1 MHALAGDHALGGG
14 VEGGETWG
22 SSSSKRQDAGGEEKV
37 RRKEEVSD
45 PKVGCKLR
53 AHEVAEGSSSGRM
66 RAHTSAYVS
75 GRGFEVAEGSSS
87 GRMRVR
93 EVRHLGAAGG
103 AAEEEVRRKEEE
115 RIAEGLDEST
125 QVLDLTK
132 LYLSSI

>member
-1 MHALAGDHALGGG
+1 MLQ
-14 VEGGETWG
+14 E
-22 SSSSKRQDAGGEEKV
+22 
-37 RRKEEVSD
+37 
-45 PKVGCKLR
+45 R

-87 GRMRVR
+87 GRMRAR

-115 RIAEGLDEST
+115 ERIAEGLDEST
-125 QVLDLTK
+125 QVLDLTE
-132 LYLSSI
+132 LNLSSI

>member
-1 MHALAGDHALGGG
+1 MGAR
-14 VEGGETWG
+14 EGGKEGRREGG
-22 SSSSKRQDAGGEEKV
+22 SQGRREPGEEAGGEEKV

-45 PKVGCKLR
+45 PNVGCKLR
-53 AHEVAEGSSSGRM
+53 AH
-66 RAHTSAYVS
+66 
-75 GRGFEVAEGSSS
+75 EVAEGSSS